1 MADKLVATLDKAGV
15 RKISTDLWGVFFED
29 ISYSGDGG
37 LNSELV
43 QNGAFEYNRA
53 DKPEWSNYT
62 AWRKIVP
69 AGSFAAF
76 GVGETAPVA
85 EENPHYAIAEIGK
98 VGGEQTADSAVSRA
112 DSALSQTDSACTPA
126 APALENL
133 GFDGMVFRAGETY
146 DFSIWTRAHG
156 KALPV
161 QVALIGDDGK
171 PLAATVVTA
180 PASNAC
186 GEWTQLRAELTITSA
201 QAAPQPNAEI
211 IATQGALRLT
221 FPEPGTIDLDF
232 VSLEPRTTYKDLKHF
247 RPDLVEALAD
257 LHPRFM
263 RFPGG
268 CITHGLGLNN
278 MYHWDRTI
286 GPVEHRPHN
295 FNVWG
300 YHQSFRIGFYEYFRL
315 CETIGAKPLPVLPAG
330 MSCQNTSQGPV
341 PVAQE
346 DMPAYIDEVFYF
358 IEFCNGSTATEWGA
372 KRAAMGHPEPFGLEY
387 LGIGNEDLID
397 DVFKNR
403 FQQIFD
409 AVKAAYPDIVVVG
422 TVGPAPSGQDYE
434 EGWKYAREAG
444 LPIVDEHSYQSSSW
458 WFHNLDHYDH
468 TDRKGPKVYLGE
480 YGSWNTQ
487 LINGLS
493 EAAFMGRME
502 LNGDVVAMASY
513 APLFAKNGHHSW
525 NPDLIY
531 FDNERAYHPYSY
543 WVQQM
548 YATTTADT
556 AWPVTVEGPSTLR
569 RSLPDTVK
577 LRIAGNAKADLNNLT
592 ITTASGETINLG
604 NVAYDGRTIDTAL
617 DLHADSYSIDTTV
630 VYYEGRWGMDLICG
644 DIDGKNHNIISLGR
658 GHSVRVVRD
667 GTAYALAGTEV
678 SMNEVRPGT
687 TWQVHVDVTD
697 RGQAMKL
704 YIDGTLIA
712 DGTEVKD
719 EPRRTVT
726 VSRNDKAGET
736 YVRVVNAMDAPISVD
751 LRQILAELNIST
763 ASAASA
769 TATVLAGD
777 NPYAGQVG
785 EESPTRPR
793 QTAIDLTDGDYT
805 APAWSFT
812 TITIK

>member
-1 MADKLVATLDKAGV
+1 
-15 RKISTDLWGVFFED
+15 
-29 ISYSGDGG
+29 
-37 LNSELV
+37 
-43 QNGAFEYNRA
+43 
-53 DKPEWSNYT
+53 
-62 AWRKIVP
+62 
-69 AGSFAAF
+69 
-76 GVGETAPVA
+76 
-85 EENPHYAIAEIGK
+85 
-98 VGGEQTADSAVSRA
+98 
-112 DSALSQTDSACTPA
+112 
-126 APALENL
+126 
-133 GFDGMVFRAGETY
+133 
-146 DFSIWTRAHG
+146 
-156 KALPV
+156 
-161 QVALIGDDGK
+161 
-171 PLAATVVTA
+171 
-180 PASNAC
+180 
-186 GEWTQLRAELTITSA
+186 
-201 QAAPQPNAEI
+201 
-211 IATQGALRLT
+211 
-221 FPEPGTIDLDF
+221 
-232 VSLEPRTTYKDLKHF
+232 
-247 RPDLVEALAD
+247 
-257 LHPRFM
+257 
-263 RFPGG
+263 
-268 CITHGLGLNN
+268 
-278 MYHWDRTI
+278 
-286 GPVEHRPHN
+286 
-295 FNVWG
+295 
-300 YHQSFRIGFYEYFRL
+300 
-315 CETIGAKPLPVLPAG
+315 
-330 MSCQNTSQGPV
+330 
-341 PVAQE
+341 
-346 DMPAYIDEVFYF
+346 
-358 IEFCNGSTATEWGA
+358 
-372 KRAAMGHPEPFGLEY
+372 
-387 LGIGNEDLID
+387 
-397 DVFKNR
+397 
-403 FQQIFD
+403 
-409 AVKAAYPDIVVVG
+409 
-422 TVGPAPSGQDYE
+422 
-434 EGWKYAREAG
+434 
-444 LPIVDEHSYQSSSW
+444 
-458 WFHNLDHYDH
+458 
-468 TDRKGPKVYLGE
+468 
-480 YGSWNTQ
+480 
-487 LINGLS
+487 
-493 EAAFMGRME
+493 MGRME
-502 LNGDVVAMASY
+502 LNGDVVAMVSY

-569 RSLPDTVK
+569 RTLPDTVR
-577 LRIAGNAKADLNNLT
+577 LRIAGNAKADLNNLV

-805 APAWSFT
+805 ASAWSFT